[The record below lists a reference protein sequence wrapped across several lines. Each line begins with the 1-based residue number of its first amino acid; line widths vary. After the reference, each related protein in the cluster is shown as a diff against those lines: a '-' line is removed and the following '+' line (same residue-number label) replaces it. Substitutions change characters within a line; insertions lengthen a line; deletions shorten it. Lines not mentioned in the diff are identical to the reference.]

1 MSAFSPGE
9 DLLHALESRGWQVR
23 RSASGAPLLPAS
35 IQQRYS
41 CLPEELTQFL
51 SGLDLCTNREQTV
64 WFMTRED
71 YTETDPA
78 KFEWNFCESLSLE
91 SAEDNAEAQVKI
103 RSFWDRHF
111 PFMLAVHSDYD
122 YLAISLDE
130 RSYGEIVHGFGLEFE
145 SPTTV
150 APSFLEFLI
159 IFKGVAE
166 GIEDEGLLSFFL

>member
-1 MSAFSPGE
+1 MSPFSQGE
-9 DLLHALESRGWQVR
+9 DLLRALEGLGWQVR
-23 RSASGAPLLPAS
+23 RSASPEPLLPAS

-41 CLPEELTQFL
+41 CLPKELTQFL
-51 SGLDLCTNREQTV
+51 SGLDLCTNKEQTV

-71 YTETDPA
+71 YAETDPA
-78 KFEWNFCESLSLE
+78 KFEWDFCESLSLE
-91 SAEDNAEAQVKI
+91 SAESDAEAQVKI

-122 YLAISLDE
+122 YLAISLAE
-130 RSYGEIVHGFGLEFE
+130 RSYGEIVHGSELYFE

-166 GIEDEGLLSFFL
+166 GKEDEGLLSFFL